1 MRRVMVTV
9 PWIRSMECDGYEDS
23 LEECTAAAWRP
34 SHECKHLEDVG
45 VECVPFMEDGGDSVD
60 DPRNPFSEISGREPL

>member
-1 MRRVMVTV
+1 
-9 PWIRSMECDGYEDS
+9 MECDGYEDS

-45 VECVPFMEDGGDSVD
+45 VECVPFMDAGEDNQVY
-60 DPRNPFSEISGREPL
+60 E